1 MKSDFSKFAEVVD
14 TAAKFKAAMMKR
26 GITSARTNC
35 PRCAAA
41 AKPGEPSGATLYGY
55 ISGPRNHF
63 RMSCRN
69 GCGMAMME

>member
-1 MKSDFSKFAEVVD
+1 MSVRDFEQVVE

-41 AKPGEPSGATLYGY
+41 RPGQPSGATLYGY
-55 ISGPRNHF
+55 ISGTRNHF
-63 RMSCRN
+63 RMSCKN